1 MYSIGAIVY
10 AMRRPD
16 PWPRTFGFHEVF
28 HVLAIAA
35 AAAQYVA
42 IVGWVLPA
50 S

>member
-1 MYSIGAIVY
+1 MRSAIRAECPVRSRSCGR
-10 AMRRPD
+10 ARDDR
-16 PWPRTFGFHEVF
+16 ELVI
-28 HVLAIAA
+28 VA